1 VGDSIEYLKTG
12 LQIVKNCDDVESI
25 FLKSKL
31 YNNLG
36 NAYRKIKD
44 YDNSFKYYN
53 MCMQQ
58 NNLFT
63 YYIACFNVGSMLI
76 DKGDL
81 LPAMTYIEKAYN
93 SGNRLILDFL
103 ESKGLTY
110 LVENQS
116 LKDSIIDFHK
126 KKFNSAIVKLK
137 SIYKSNDLN
146 PVVNFFLAYN
156 YISQKK
162 FEKANC
168 FFDKL
173 MKINEKFQID
183 KRPFLKKL
191 VTKAKLIQKKM
202 FDFDQDL
209 EESYIEDLLSFEDFA
224 ILSEIEEYEDVFEEE
239 SLHNKINTQFNI
251 ILSTKRGSKL
261 IFKISRWRIV

>member
-1 VGDSIEYLKTG
+1 ME
-12 LQIVKNCDDVESI
+12 NA

-36 NAYRKIKD
+36 NAFRKLKD
-44 YDNSFKYYN
+44 YDNSYKYYT
-53 MCMQQ
+53 MCLQL

-63 YYIACFNVGSMLI
+63 YSIACFNVGSMLI

-81 LPAMTYIEKAYN
+81 LPAMGYIEKAYM
-93 SGNRLILDFL
+93 SGNKLILEFL
-103 ESKGLTY
+103 EIKGLTY
-110 LVENQS
+110 LVDNQS

-137 SIYKSNDLN
+137 SIYKANDVH

-173 MKINEKFQID
+173 MKVNEKFQIE

-191 VTKAKLIQKKM
+191 VTKAKLIQK
-202 FDFDQDL
+202 
-209 EESYIEDLLSFEDFA
+209 
-224 ILSEIEEYEDVFEEE
+224 
-239 SLHNKINTQFNI
+239 
-251 ILSTKRGSKL
+251 
-261 IFKISRWRIV
+261 

>member
-1 VGDSIEYLKTG
+1 L
-12 LQIVKNCDDVESI
+12 
-25 FLKSKL
+25 LKSKL

-36 NAYRKIKD
+36 NAYRKIRD
-44 YDNSFKYYN
+44 FDNSFKYYN
-53 MCMQQ
+53 MCLML

-81 LPAMTYIEKAYN
+81 LPAMSYIEKAHA
-93 SGNRLILDFL
+93 SGNKLILEYLDT
-103 ESKGLTY
+103 KGLTF

-116 LKDSIIDFHK
+116 LRESIVDFHR
-126 KKFNSAIVKLK
+126 KKFNSSIVKLK
-137 SIYKSNDLN
+137 SIYKANDLN

-183 KRPFLKKL
+183 KLPFLRKLVHKARLVQKKL
-191 VTKAKLIQKKM
+191 A
-202 FDFDQDL
+202 DL
-209 EESYIEDLLSFEDFA
+209 DENLDESYIDDLLSFEDFA

-251 ILSTKRGSKL
+251 ILSTKRGSK
-261 IFKISRWRIV
+261 IWFTFS